1 MQNLRNILERID
13 GRGYKA
19 YKDLQQEHFHFPD
32 FELVMDHVQGDSYA
46 APSRARVFVP
56 PAKAGLPP
64 TSLSSPERRRAT
76 RDFLAR
82 AFRKASKRHRDLAI
96 DAGSQTVLDRSACL
110 LGVDGSVELRF
121 TVNLPAAGRRILG
134 RQAWDLLGTALPE
147 AVAATTRQHLPL
159 DALDHHCRTIE
170 DQAALRRQLAE
181 RGLIAFVA
189 DDSVLPRRS
198 GIDDRPLEDAVTF
211 ESPPSLR
218 VTLEAPNAGPVS
230 GMGLPHGIVVIVGG
244 GFHGKSTLL
253 RALEVGVWDHIP
265 GDGRELVVTDPTAV
279 KIRAEDGRSVTAVD
293 ISPFIANLPRGK
305 PTEDFTTELASG
317 STSQAAALVEAL
329 ETGAH
334 VLLVDEDTSATNF
347 MIRDER
353 MQTLVAKEK
362 EPITPF
368 VDRIRELRDQLGV
381 STILVMGGSGDY
393 LDHADIVIHMDAYR
407 PLDVTSTAH
416 EVARTHP
423 TGRREEHEVPL
434 ATPRAR
440 QLRPRSIEPERKPGR
455 IAVKAAREHL
465 LLGRSDID
473 LKAVEQIVDPSQVRA
488 VGWILV
494 YLSRA
499 RARLVEPAPAI
510 RELLERLES
519 GNWDDLTGRPDGDL
533 AVPRAAE
540 VMAALNR
547 LRGVDFELESS
558 PDLD

>member
-1 MQNLRNILERID
+1 MQDLRSILERID

-19 YKDLQQEHFHFPD
+19 YKDLQQKHFQFSD
-32 FELVMDHVQGDSYA
+32 FELVIDHVQGDSYA
-46 APSRARVFVP
+46 APSRARAFVP
-56 PAKAGLPP
+56 SAKAGLPP
-64 TSLSSPERRRAT
+64 ASIRSPERRRAT

-82 AFRKASKRHRDLAI
+82 TFQRASKGHRDLAI
-96 DAGSQTVLDRSACL
+96 DVGSQTVLDRSACL

-134 RQAWDLLGTALPE
+134 RKAWGLLGTALPE
-147 AVAATTRQHLPL
+147 AVAATTSQQLPL
-159 DALDHHCRTIE
+159 DALDHHCRTVE
-170 DQAALRRQLAE
+170 DQVALRRQLLE
-181 RGLIAFVA
+181 RGLVAFVA
-189 DDSVLPRRS
+189 DGSSLPRRS
-198 GIDDRPLEDAVTF
+198 GIDDRPLGDAVPF

-218 VTLEAPNAGPVS
+218 LTLDAPNAGPVS
-230 GMGLPHGIVVIVGG
+230 GMGLSRGIVVIVGG

-253 RALEVGVWDHIP
+253 RALEVGVWDHVP

-293 ISPFIANLPRGK
+293 ISPFIANLPHGK
-305 PTEDFTTELASG
+305 PTENFTTELASA

-329 ETGAH
+329 ETGAQ

-353 MQTLVAKEK
+353 MQALVTKDK

-381 STILVMGGSGDY
+381 STVLVMGGSGDY
-393 LDHADIVIHMDAYR
+393 LDHADTVIQMDAYR

-423 TGRREEHEVPL
+423 TGRREEHEAPL
-434 ATPRAR
+434 AAPRAR
-440 QLRPRSIEPERKPGR
+440 QLGPRSIEPERRPGR

-473 LKAVEQIVDPSQVRA
+473 LRAIEQIVDPSQVRTI
-488 VGWILV
+488 GWILV
-494 YLSRA
+494 HLSRA
-499 RARLVEPAPAI
+499 RARLVDPVPAI
-510 RELLERLES
+510 QELLNRLVS
-519 GNWDDLTGRPDGDL
+519 GDWDDLTGRPDGDL
-533 AVPRAAE
+533 AIPRVAE
-540 VMAALNR
+540 VMAALDR
-547 LRGVDFELESS
+547 LRGVHFELDSS
-558 PDLD
+558 QGPS